1 MQVNAGGYRR
11 RHAGLPDPARRF
23 HRDAMSECIHLD
35 LRALPPPQPMQ
46 RILDALADL
55 APGQRLE
62 ALTPLRPLPLLPMLA
77 AQGFSWQLFD
87 LDDGQ
92 AQITIEHAATQVPA
106 NTPRQR

>member
-1 MQVNAGGYRR
+1 MPAGAARGMLDRPTP
-11 RHAGLPDPARRF
+11 AGETTAT
-23 HRDAMSECIHLD
+23 AMSECIHLD

-46 RILDALADL
+46 RILDALAGL
-55 APGQRLE
+55 APGRRLE

-92 AQITIEHAATQVPA
+92 ARIIIEHAAAPVPA